1 MMKTTKIS
9 IILLLVLCFILI
21 IGLGGILTIGI
32 YNRDFLKKHFVINP
46 DKKVLYNDYQP
57 SNKIVVDTDTYD
69 VNFYYHDD
77 DRILVKVK
85 GAEDDN
91 ADIYTK
97 DDTLNINVKSKDRIG
112 IFIFNFINN
121 KIDIYLPR
129 NYDLPISITAHT
141 GDVRFKE
148 ESNSTFDIKLS
159 TGDIYLRNAKDS
171 TLKVSTG
178 DITVTETFENG
189 SIKATTGDIK
199 VKNATGKID
208 FTTSTGDITLKKINL
223 TESSNIKATTGEV
236 KIDKVNDIYITAD
249 SSTGDVKVKH
259 SNRYSEVELK
269 IKTSTGDI
277 NTGKLS
283 E

>member
-1 MMKTTKIS
+1 MKTTKIS
-9 IILLLVLCFILI
+9 IILLLVLCFILV
-21 IGLGGILTIGI
+21 IGLGGILTVGI

-46 DKKVLYNDYQP
+46 DKRVLYDDYQP

-77 DRILVKVK
+77 DRIKITVK

-112 IFIFNFINN
+112 IFVFNFINN

-129 NYDLPISITAHT
+129 NYNLPINVVART
-141 GDVRFKE
+141 GDVKFKE
-148 ESNSTFDIKLS
+148 ESNSVFNIKLT

-171 TLKVSTG
+171 DLKVTTGDITITESFNTGSLKTTTGEINVNKATGRIDFKTTTG
-178 DITVTETFENG
+178 DITV
-189 SIKATTGDIK
+189 K
-199 VKNATGKID
+199 KID
-208 FTTSTGDITLKKINL
+208 L
-223 TESSNIKATTGEV
+223 TDNSNIKATTGDV

-249 SSTGDVKVKH
+249 SSTGDVKIKH
-259 SNRYSEVELK
+259 TNRFSNIELN

-277 NTGKLS
+277 TTGQLDA
-283 E
+283 

>member
-1 MMKTTKIS
+1 MKTTKIS
-9 IILLLVLCFILI
+9 IILLLVLCFILV
-21 IGLGGILTIGI
+21 IGLGGILTVGI

-46 DKKVLYNDYQP
+46 DKRVLYDDYQP

-77 DRILVKVK
+77 DRIKITVK

-112 IFIFNFINN
+112 IFVFNFINN

-129 NYDLPISITAHT
+129 NYDLPINIVART
-141 GDVRFKE
+141 GDVKFKE
-148 ESNSTFDIKLS
+148 ESNSVFNIKLT

-171 TLKVSTG
+171 DLKVTTGDITITESFNTGSLKTTTGEINVNKATGRIDFKTTTG
-178 DITVTETFENG
+178 DITV
-189 SIKATTGDIK
+189 K
-199 VKNATGKID
+199 KID
-208 FTTSTGDITLKKINL
+208 L
-223 TESSNIKATTGEV
+223 TDNSNIKATTGDV

-249 SSTGDVKVKH
+249 SSTGDVKIKH
-259 SNRYSEVELK
+259 TNRFSNVELN

-277 NTGKLS
+277 TTGKLDA
-283 E
+283 

>member
-1 MMKTTKIS
+1 MKTTKIS
-9 IILLLVLCFILI
+9 IILLLVLCFILV
-21 IGLGGILTIGI
+21 IGLGGILTVGI

-46 DKKVLYNDYQP
+46 DKRVLYDDYQP

-77 DRILVKVK
+77 DRIKITVK

-112 IFIFNFINN
+112 IFVFNFINN

-129 NYDLPISITAHT
+129 NYDLPINVVART
-141 GDVRFKE
+141 GDVKFKE
-148 ESNSTFDIKLS
+148 ESNSVFNIKLT

-171 TLKVSTG
+171 DLKVTTGDITITESFNTGSLKTTTGEINVNKATGRMDFKTTTG
-178 DITVTETFENG
+178 DITV
-189 SIKATTGDIK
+189 K
-199 VKNATGKID
+199 KID
-208 FTTSTGDITLKKINL
+208 L
-223 TESSNIKATTGEV
+223 TDNSNIKATTGDV

-249 SSTGDVKVKH
+249 SSTGDVKIKH
-259 SNRYSEVELK
+259 TNRFSNIELN

-277 NTGKLS
+277 TTGQLDA
-283 E
+283 